1 LNKSDVI
8 ERVAGAAEVGKQQAE
23 RVLDAFFDTV
33 KGAVGSGD
41 RVGWPG
47 FGSFSATQRT
57 ARTGRN
63 PQTGEPVKIPA
74 SRAVK
79 FSAGSALKDFMK
91 STGTRK
97 SGAAKKKA
105 AAPGKTAAKQ
115 SSAAKKAPAKKA
127 PAKKAS
133 AAKATAAKKTPA
145 KKSAAATKKR

>member
-8 ERVAGAAEVGKQQAE
+8 ERVANAADVGKQQAE

-33 KGAVGSGD
+33 KSAVGGNDKVS
-41 RVGWPG
+41 WPG

-79 FSAGSALKDFMK
+79 FSPGSALKEFMK
-91 STGTRK
+91 TSGTAKK

-105 AAPGKTAAKQ
+105 AAPTKKASAA
-115 SSAAKKAPAKKA
+115 SAKKAPAAKAPASKKA
-127 PAKKAS
+127 PV
-133 AAKATAAKKTPA
+133 
-145 KKSAAATKKR
+145 KKSAAAAKKR

>member
-1 LNKSDVI
+1 MNKSDVI
-8 ERVAGAAEVGKQQAE
+8 DRVAGVAEVGKQQAE

-91 STGTRK
+91 SSGSAKK
-97 SGAAKKKA
+97 SGASKKS
-105 AAPGKTAAKQ
+105 AAPAKTAAKK
-115 SSAAKKAPAKKA
+115 SPAASAKKAPAKKA
-127 PAKKAS
+127 P

>member
-1 LNKSDVI
+1 MNKSDVV

-33 KGAVGSGD
+33 KSAVGSGD

-91 STGTRK
+91 ASGTAKK
-97 SGAAKKKA
+97 SGASKKKA
-105 AAPGKTAAKQ
+105 AVPAKTAAKK
-115 SSAAKKAPAKKA
+115 STAAPAKKA
-127 PAKKAS
+127 P
-133 AAKATAAKKTPA
+133 AAKATAAKKTSA

>member
-1 LNKSDVI
+1 MNKSDVI
-8 ERVAGAAEVGKQQAE
+8 DKVAGVAEVGKQQAE

-79 FSAGSALKDFMK
+79 FSAGSALKDYMK
-91 STGTRK
+91 SSGSAKK
-97 SGAAKKKA
+97 SGASKKKA
-105 AAPGKTAAKQ
+105 AAPAKTATKKSPAA
-115 SSAAKKAPAKKA
+115 SAKKAPAA
-127 PAKKAS
+127 KAS
-133 AAKATAAKKTPA
+133 AAKKTPA
-145 KKSAAATKKR
+145 KKSAGATKKR

>member
-1 LNKSDVI
+1 MNKSDVV
-8 ERVAGAAEVGKQQAE
+8 ERVASAADVGKQQAE

-33 KGAVGSGD
+33 KSAVGGNDKVS
-41 RVGWPG
+41 WPG

-79 FSAGSALKDFMK
+79 FSAGSALKEFMK
-91 STGTRK
+91 SSGSAK
-97 SGAAKKKA
+97 KGAAKKKA
-105 AAPGKTAAKQ
+105 AAPTKA
-115 SSAAKKAPAKKA
+115 AAKKAPAATAKKA
-127 PAKKAS
+127 P
-133 AAKATAAKKTPA
+133 AAKATASKKAPA

>member
-8 ERVAGAAEVGKQQAE
+8 ERVAGVAEVGKQQAE

-33 KGAVGSGD
+33 RGAVRSGD

-79 FSAGSALKDFMK
+79 FSAGSALKDYMK
-91 STGTRK
+91 SSGTAKK
-97 SGAAKKKA
+97 SGATKKKSAPATKA
-105 AAPGKTAAKQ
+105 AATKKSPAA
-115 SSAAKKAPAKKA
+115 SAKKAP
-127 PAKKAS
+127 

-145 KKSAAATKKR
+145 KKSAGATKKR

>member
-1 LNKSDVI
+1 MNKSDVI
-8 ERVAGAAEVGKQQAE
+8 DKVAGAAEVGKQQAE

-91 STGTRK
+91 S
-97 SGAAKKKA
+97 SGAAKKSGASKKKG
-105 AAPGKTAAKQ
+105 AAPTK
-115 SSAAKKAPAKKA
+115 SSAKKAPAKKA
-127 PAKKAS
+127 PA
-133 AAKATAAKKTPA
+133 AKATAAKRTPA
-145 KKSAAATKKR
+145 KKAGATKKR

>member
-1 LNKSDVI
+1 MNKSDVV
-8 ERVAGAAEVGKQQAE
+8 ERVAGAAEVGRQQAE

-33 KGAVGSGD
+33 KSAVGSGD

-74 SRAVK
+74 SRAIK

-91 STGTRK
+91 TTGTKK
-97 SGAAKKKA
+97 SGAAKKKS
-105 AAPGKTAAKQ
+105 AAPAKTAAKQ
-115 SSAAKKAPAKKA
+115 STAAPAKKAPAKKA
-127 PAKKAS
+127 PA
-133 AAKATAAKKTPA
+133 AKATAAKKSPA

>member
-1 LNKSDVI
+1 MNKSDVI
-8 ERVAGAAEVGKQQAE
+8 ERVASAADVGKQQAE

-33 KGAVGSGD
+33 RSAVGGNDKVS
-41 RVGWPG
+41 WPG

-91 STGTRK
+91 SSGGAKK

-105 AAPGKTAAKQ
+105 AAPAKKAP
-115 SSAAKKAPAKKA
+115 AAKKASSAPAKKA
-127 PAKKAS
+127 PA
-133 AAKATAAKKTPA
+133 AKAPAAKKAPVKKSTAAA
-145 KKSAAATKKR
+145 KKR

>member
-1 LNKSDVI
+1 MNKSDVV
-8 ERVAGAAEVGKQQAE
+8 ERVASAADVGKQQAE

-33 KGAVGSGD
+33 KSAVGGNDKVS
-41 RVGWPG
+41 WPG

-79 FSAGSALKDFMK
+79 FSAGSALKEFMK
-91 STGTRK
+91 SSGSAK
-97 SGAAKKKA
+97 KGAAKKKA
-105 AAPGKTAAKQ
+105 ATPTKA
-115 SSAAKKAPAKKA
+115 AAKKAPAAKATVKKA
-127 PAKKAS
+127 PAAKAAAPKKA
-133 AAKATAAKKTPA
+133 PA

>member
-1 LNKSDVI
+1 MNKSDVV
-8 ERVAGAAEVGKQQAE
+8 ERVASAADVGKQQAE

-33 KGAVGSGD
+33 KSAVGGNDKVS
-41 RVGWPG
+41 WPG

-79 FSAGSALKDFMK
+79 FSAGSALKEFMK
-91 STGTRK
+91 RSGPAK
-97 SGAAKKKA
+97 KGAAKKKA
-105 AAPGKTAAKQ
+105 ATPTKA
-115 SSAAKKAPAKKA
+115 AAKKAPAAKAAAPKKA
-127 PAKKAS
+127 
-133 AAKATAAKKTPA
+133 PA

>member
-1 LNKSDVI
+1 MNKSDVV
-8 ERVAGAAEVGKQQAE
+8 ERVASAADVGKQQAE

-33 KGAVGSGD
+33 KSAVGGNDKVS
-41 RVGWPG
+41 WPG

-79 FSAGSALKDFMK
+79 FSAGSALKEFMK
-91 STGTRK
+91 SSGSAK
-97 SGAAKKKA
+97 KGAAKKKA
-105 AAPGKTAAKQ
+105 AAPTKA
-115 SSAAKKAPAKKA
+115 AAKKAPAASAKKA
-127 PAKKAS
+127 PAAKAS
-133 AAKATAAKKTPA
+133 APKKAPA

>member
-1 LNKSDVI
+1 MNKSDVI
-8 ERVAGAAEVGKQQAE
+8 DRVAGVAEVGKQQAE

-91 STGTRK
+91 SSGSAKK
-97 SGAAKKKA
+97 SGASKKSAAPAKKSPA
-105 AAPGKTAAKQ
+105 A
-115 SSAAKKAPAKKA
+115 SAKKAPAKKA
-127 PAKKAS
+127 P